1 VTVTPV
7 RALVMPTL
15 ASTGRHRGHCI
26 DAPRSAD
33 LRAEWSSGRPGA
45 HLERDVVLCTL
56 NPTQRRMSSRAGSF
70 VGARSLA
77 AAALAAMSL
86 AACGATPQVT
96 RPADAADALYIDGM
110 QQMHSGNHLEAAQ
123 TFANV
128 LKMPAYL
135 TVTATAR
142 LRLGD
147 ALASQGK
154 YEEAIEV
161 FEGYLRRHE
170 GTRDVAYAAWR
181 VAECHA
187 KMVPEEFWLMPPIRE
202 MDLSSADKARYHLE
216 RFVRTFPTAPYVA
229 EALRLRDQML
239 DLELAQHRYVID
251 FYVKRKQPLGV
262 AWRSHE
268 MMRRFPLRAHTAYD
282 YKRLAL
288 AYEELHWRKRARDL
302 QKVIARRWPGT
313 AESKFAADRA
323 AAIDGEIARLR
334 AGGAA
339 DAEMPTEPPP
349 TAAVEPELLGGKV
362 REEG

>member
-1 VTVTPV
+1 MSPCCHLPIV
-7 RALVMPTL
+7 R
-15 ASTGRHRGHCI
+15 
-26 DAPRSAD
+26 
-33 LRAEWSSGRPGA
+33 RPG
-45 HLERDVVLCTL
+45 R
-56 NPTQRRMSSRAGSF
+56 
-70 VGARSLA
+70 LA
-77 AAALAAMSL
+77 AFVALACAV
-86 AACGATPQVT
+86 AACGSSPQLT
-96 RPADAADALYIDGM
+96 RPADAAEAMYIDGI
-110 QQMHSGNHLEAAQ
+110 QQLHSGNNLEAAQ

-181 VAECHA
+181 VAECHS

-202 MDLSSADKARYHLE
+202 MDLTSADKARYHLE

-239 DLELAQHRYVID
+239 ELELAQHRYVID
-251 FYVKRKQPLGV
+251 FYIKREQPLGV

-282 YKRLAL
+282 YGRLAQ
-288 AYEELHWRKRARDL
+288 AYDDLHWRKRARDMHRI
-302 QKVIARRWPGT
+302 IARRWPGT
-313 AESKFAADRA
+313 PQSKVAADRA
-323 AAIDGEIARLR
+323 AVIDGEIARLR

-339 DAEMPTEPPP
+339 DAEMPTEAPP
-349 TAAVEPELLGGKV
+349 TASVEPETFGGKV
-362 REEG
+362 RDEG

>member
-1 VTVTPV
+1 
-7 RALVMPTL
+7 ME
-15 ASTGRHRGHCI
+15 HRCKNSCG
-26 DAPRSAD
+26 
-33 LRAEWSSGRPGA
+33 
-45 HLERDVVLCTL
+45 
-56 NPTQRRMSSRAGSF
+56 
-70 VGARSLA
+70 VGAVAGAVL
-77 AAALAAMSL
+77 AALALS
-86 AACGATPQVT
+86 ACASTPQVK
-96 RPADAADALYIDGM
+96 RPADAAEAMYIDGM

-170 GTRDVAYAAWR
+170 GSRDVAYAAWR

-251 FYVKRKQPLGV
+251 FYIKRQQPLGV

-282 YKRLAL
+282 YGRLAQ

-302 QKVIARRWPGT
+302 QRIIARRWPGT
-313 AESKFAADRA
+313 PQSQAAAARA

-349 TAAVEPELLGGKV
+349 TAAVEPEAFGGKV